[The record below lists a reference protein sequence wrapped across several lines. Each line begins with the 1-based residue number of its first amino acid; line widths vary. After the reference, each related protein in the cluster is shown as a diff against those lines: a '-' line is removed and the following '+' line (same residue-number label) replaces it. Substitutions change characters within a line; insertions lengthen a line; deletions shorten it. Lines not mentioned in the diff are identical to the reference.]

1 VFFIAAPSP
10 HRSIFLRLS
19 AKHLSERLLTTLS
32 YWKQCSYAHLP
43 TLSKY
48 QIRHTMTT
56 GKMPVPRRRRDG
68 RLDGARAGGPLLRP
82 CSNCEEDVDMSQH
95 RADSPG
101 SLMTEGRWGSWAVN
115 ARRVRKSLPAR
126 KNHHQL
132 ERLLPE
138 CPIKDHHY
146 GGVITQT
153 CVHTYRSPFKHA
165 FSSQGRDVVDE
176 RWEYRRMEGKGTV
189 CCRLQ
194 GTSTPNNSTIII
206 SSCTCA
212 SISRKADLPTQQES
226 EKERAAHA
234 TENRTPEA
242 VDDGPGIE
250 CPRGQHL
257 FNHIDNKE
265 RKTHMVTQVSDR

>member
-19 AKHLSERLLTTLS
+19 KHLSERLLTTLS
-32 YWKQCSYAHLP
+32 NWKQCSYAHLP

-56 GKMPVPRRRRDG
+56 GEMPVPRRRRDG

-101 SLMTEGRWGSWAVN
+101 SLMTEGRWSSWAVN

-138 CPIKDHHY
+138 RPIKDHHY

-176 RWEYRRMEGKGTV
+176 RWEYRRMEGKGT
-189 CCRLQ
+189 Q
-194 GTSTPNNSTIII
+194 
-206 SSCTCA
+206 A
-212 SISRKADLPTQQES
+212 SPCHSLLPLTGDLNTQQLNDNNLVVYLCKYLAKGRS
-226 EKERAAHA
+226 ANTARER
-234 TENRTPEA
+234 ERTRRA
-242 VDDGPGIE
+242 
-250 CPRGQHL
+250 RH
-257 FNHIDNKE
+257 
-265 RKTHMVTQVSDR
+265 